1 MLFKIKNSTLVYLS
15 ALSFVLFYNFSFF
28 SNVLKVYK
36 FDGFNIIYIISLSI
50 VLYYLIVFLLNL
62 INTKYTLKPILIFLF
77 IASSLA
83 AYTMDTFNVVI
94 NDIMIQNIM
103 ETDSGEVSDL
113 VTVKAIIYLVVLGI
127 LPSILLMLAKVEYSE
142 FKKELF
148 LRIKTLFF
156 SLLVMIIVIFSF
168 SKFYTSFFR
177 EHKPLRYYTNPT
189 YFIYSIGKF
198 IHRKYLVKPIPYR
211 KLGLDAKVQSSTN
224 KPKLVIMVV
233 GEAARAANFE
243 LNGYKRETNP
253 NLLKLKDLIN
263 FGNVYS
269 CGTET
274 AVSVPCMFS
283 RLSRSDYK
291 DAKAKAMDTVIDVLD
306 HAKVNLLW
314 KDNNSNSKGVA
325 TRIKNYIDVKKLK
338 DPKYCKNGE
347 CFDMIMLKGLQK
359 FVDTHKGDIFIVLH
373 QKGSHGPA
381 YYKRY
386 PKSFEKFKPA
396 CYSNQLE
403 KCTKQEIKNAYDNT
417 ILYTDYFLSQVVK
430 FLKANSKTHTTAMLY
445 MADHG
450 ESLGENGIYLH
461 SMPYFIAP
469 DFQKHIGA
477 MMWLSD
483 DFKEY
488 RDRLKKRKDE
498 KFSQDNL
505 FDSILGIMDVKT
517 KVYDKKLDIF
527 HNEKQ

>member
-1 MLFKIKNSTLVYLS
+1 MLKLKNNVLVYTS
-15 ALSFVLFYNFSFF
+15 AFLFVCFYNFTFF
-28 SNVLKVYK
+28 KEVIKVYP
-36 FDGFNIIYIISLSI
+36 FSGINILYIFSLSV
-50 VLYYLIVFLLNL
+50 VLYSLIVFLLNL
-62 INTKYTLKPILIFLF
+62 VNTKYTLKPVLVFLF

-83 AYTMDTFNVVI
+83 AYAMDTFQVVI

-103 ETDSGEVSDL
+103 ETDTSEAGDL
-113 VTVKAIIYLVVLGI
+113 LTVKAVIYFVVLGI
-127 LPSILLMLAKVEYSE
+127 LPSLLVLFTKVEYKS
-142 FKKELF
+142 FKEELF
-148 LRIKTLFF
+148 SRLKVFIV
-156 SLLVMIIVIFSF
+156 SLLVIVVTIIAL

-177 EHKPLRYYTNPT
+177 EHKPIRYYTNPT

-198 IHRKYLVKPIPYR
+198 IHRKYLVKPIPY
-211 KLGLDAKVQSSTN
+211 KHLGLDAKIKSTTK

-243 LNGYKRETNP
+243 LNGYKRDTNP
-253 NLLKLKDLIN
+253 NLIKLKDLIN

-283 RLSRSDYK
+283 RLSRSNYK
-291 DAKAKAMDTVIDVLD
+291 DAKAKAMDSVIDILN

-314 KDNNSNSKGVA
+314 KDNNSDSKGVA
-325 TRIKNYIDVKKLK
+325 IRIKNYIDVKGFK
-338 DPKYCKNGE
+338 DPKYCENGE
-347 CFDMIMLKGLQK
+347 CHDMILLKGLQK
-359 FVDTHKGDIFIVLH
+359 FVNTHKGDTLIVLH

-386 PKSFEKFKPA
+386 PKSFAKFQPECK
-396 CYSNQLE
+396 SNQLE
-403 KCTKQEIKNAYDNT
+403 KCTKKEIKNSYDNT
-417 ILYTDYFLSQVVK
+417 ILYTDYFLSQVIK
-430 FLKANSKTHTTAMLY
+430 FLKQNSKTHAVAMLY

-477 MMWLSD
+477 MIWLGD
-483 DFKEY
+483 DFKKY
-488 RDRLKKRKDE
+488 RDELMKRKNE
-498 KFSQDNL
+498 RFSQDNL
-505 FDSILGIMDVKT
+505 FDSILGIMDIKT

-527 HNEKQ
+527 HNEMK

>member
-1 MLFKIKNSTLVYLS
+1 MSFKIKNSTLVYLS
-15 ALSFVLFYNFSFF
+15 SLLFVLFYNFSFF
-28 SNVLKVYK
+28 GNVVKVYK
-36 FDGFNIIYIISLSI
+36 FSGVNILYIVSLAI
-50 VLYYLIVFLLNL
+50 VLYSLIVFLLNL
-62 INTKYTLKPILIFLF
+62 VDTKYTLKPILIFLF
-77 IASSLA
+77 IAGSLA
-83 AYTMDTFNVVI
+83 AYAMDTFNVVI
-94 NDIMIQNIM
+94 NDIMIQNIV
-103 ETDSGEVSDL
+103 ETDTGEVLDL
-113 VTVKAIIYLVVLGI
+113 ITTKAIIYLFVLGI
-127 LPSILLMLAKVEYSE
+127 LPSILVISAKVEYKSFKEE
-142 FKKELF
+142 FIS
-148 LRIKTLFF
+148 RIKTFF
-156 SLLVMIIVIFSF
+156 LSLLVILITILSF

-189 YFIYSIGKF
+189 YFIYSIGKY
-198 IHRKYLVKPIPYR
+198 IHRKYLVKPIPF
-211 KLGLDAKVQSSTN
+211 KHLGLDAKVESSTK

-233 GEAARAANFE
+233 GEAARAADFE
-243 LNGYKRETNP
+243 LNGYKRDTNP
-253 NLLKLKDLIN
+253 NLIKLKDLIN

-283 RLSRSDYK
+283 RLSRSNYK
-291 DAKAKAMDTVIDVLD
+291 DAKAKAMDTVIDVLN
-306 HAKVNLLW
+306 HAGINLLW
-314 KDNNSNSKGVA
+314 KDNNSDSKGVA

-347 CFDMIMLKGLQK
+347 CHDMIMLKGLQK

-396 CYSNQLE
+396 CHSNQLE

-417 ILYTDYFLSQVVK
+417 ILYTDYFLSNVVK
-430 FLKANSKTHTTAMLY
+430 FLKANSKTYATAMLY

-483 DFKEY
+483 DFKSY
-488 RDRLKKRKDE
+488 RDELKKRKNE

-505 FDSILGIMDVKT
+505 FDSILGLMDVKT
-517 KVYDKKLDIF
+517 KVYDKKLDVF
-527 HNEKQ
+527 HNQ

>member
-1 MLFKIKNSTLVYLS
+1 MFKLKSNILVYLS
-15 ALSFVLFYNFSFF
+15 ALLFVLFYNFTFF
-28 SNVLKVYK
+28 KEVLKVYP
-36 FDGFNIIYIISLSI
+36 FSGMNILYVFSLAI
-50 VLYYLIVFLLNL
+50 VLYSLIVFLLNL
-62 INTKYTLKPILIFLF
+62 VNIKYILKPILVFLF
-77 IASSLA
+77 VAASLA
-83 AYTMDTFNVVI
+83 AYTMDTFQVVI

-103 ETDSGEVSDL
+103 ETDTGEAGDL
-113 VTVKAIIYLVVLGI
+113 VTTKAIIYLVVLGI
-127 LPSILLMLAKVEYSE
+127 LPSLFVLLTKVEYKS
-142 FKKELF
+142 FKEELVS
-148 LRIKTLFF
+148 RIKIFIA
-156 SLLVMIIVIFSF
+156 SLLIIVITILAF

-198 IHRKYLVKPIPYR
+198 VHRKYLVKPIPY
-211 KLGLDAKVQSSTN
+211 KHLGLDAKVESTTK

-233 GEAARAANFE
+233 GEAARAADFE
-243 LNGYKRETNP
+243 LNGYKRDTNP
-253 NLLKLKDLIN
+253 NLIKLKDLIN

-291 DAKAKAMDTVIDVLD
+291 DAKAKAMDTVIDILD

-314 KDNNSNSKGVA
+314 KDNNSDSKGVA
-325 TRIKNYIDVKKLK
+325 TRIKNYIDVKGFK
-338 DPKYCKNGE
+338 DPKYCENGE
-347 CFDMIMLKGLQK
+347 CYDMIMLKGLQK
-359 FVDTHKGDIFIVLH
+359 FVDAHKGDTFIVLH

-386 PKSFEKFKPA
+386 PRSFAKFQPECK
-396 CYSNQLE
+396 SNQLE
-403 KCTKQEIKNAYDNT
+403 KCTKEEIKNSYDNT
-417 ILYTDYFLSQVVK
+417 ILYTDYFLSQVIK
-430 FLKANSKTHTTAMLY
+430 FLKQNSLTHATAMLY

-483 DFKEY
+483 DFKKY
-488 RDRLKKRKDE
+488 RDALVERKSE
-498 KFSQDNL
+498 RFSQDNL

-517 KVYDKKLDIF
+517 KVYNPKLDVF
-527 HNEKQ
+527 HDGKR

>member
-1 MLFKIKNSTLVYLS
+1 MPFKIKNSTLVYLS
-15 ALSFVLFYNFSFF
+15 ALFFVLFYNFSFF
-28 SNVLKVYK
+28 GNVLKVYK
-36 FDGFNIIYIISLSI
+36 FSGLNILYIISLGV
-50 VLYYLIVFLLNL
+50 VLYSLIVFLLNL

-77 IASSLA
+77 ISASLA

-113 VTVKAIIYLVVLGI
+113 VTTKAIIYLVVLGI
-127 LPSILLMLAKVEYSE
+127 LPSILLMLTKIEYGE
-142 FKKELF
+142 FKKEL
-148 LRIKTLFF
+148 LSRIKTFF
-156 SLLVMIIVIFSF
+156 LSLSVIVIVIFSF

-198 IHRKYLVKPIPYR
+198 IHRKYVLKPIAF
-211 KLGLDAKVQSSTN
+211 KHLGLDAKVESSTK

-233 GEAARAANFE
+233 GEAARAADFE
-243 LNGYKRETNP
+243 LNGYKRDTNP
-253 NLLKLKDLIN
+253 NLIKLKDLIN

-291 DAKAKAMDTVIDVLD
+291 DAKAKAMDTAIDVLN
-306 HAKVNLLW
+306 HAKINLIW
-314 KDNNSNSKGVA
+314 KDNNSDSKGVA
-325 TRIKNYIDVKKLK
+325 TRIKNYIDVKNFK

-347 CFDMIMLKGLQK
+347 CHDMIMLKGLQK

-396 CYSNQLE
+396 CHSNQLE

-417 ILYTDYFLSQVVK
+417 ILYTDYFLSQVIK
-430 FLKANSKTHTTAMLY
+430 FLKQNSKTHATAMLY

-477 MMWLSD
+477 MIWLSD
-483 DFKEY
+483 DFKRYKDE
-488 RDRLKKRKDE
+488 LKKRKNE

-517 KVYDKKLDIF
+517 KVYYPQLDIF
-527 HNEKQ
+527 HNEGK

>member
-1 MLFKIKNSTLVYLS
+1 MFKIKNTTLVYLS
-15 ALSFVLFYNFSFF
+15 ALILVLFYNFTFF
-28 SNVLKVYK
+28 EQVTKVYPLK
-36 FDGFNIIYIISLSI
+36 GMNILYVFSI
-50 VLYYLIVFLLNL
+50 GLVLYALIVFLLNL
-62 INTKYTLKPILIFLF
+62 VNTKYTLKPILVLVF
-77 IASSLA
+77 ILSSLA
-83 AYTMDTFNVVI
+83 AYTMDTFQVVI

-103 ETDSGEVSDL
+103 ETDTGEASDL
-113 VTVKAIIYLVVLGI
+113 LTLKVVIYFLVLGV
-127 LPSILLMLAKVEYSE
+127 LPSLLVILAKVEYGS
-142 FKKELF
+142 FKKELIS
-148 LRIKTLFF
+148 RIKVFIL
-156 SLLVMIIVIFSF
+156 SLLVIFLTILAF

-189 YFIYSIGKF
+189 YYIYSIGKYV
-198 IHRKYLVKPIPYR
+198 HRKYLVKPIPF
-211 KLGLDAKVQSSTN
+211 KHLGLDAKVESTTK

-233 GEAARAANFE
+233 GEAARAADFS
-243 LNGYKRETNP
+243 LDGYKRDTNP
-253 NLLKLKDLIN
+253 NLIKLKDLIN

-291 DAKAKAMDTVIDVLD
+291 DAKAKAMDTVIDVLS

-314 KDNNSNSKGVA
+314 KDNNSDSKGVA
-325 TRIKNYIDVKKLK
+325 TRIKNYIDVKNMK
-338 DPKYCKNGE
+338 DPKYCENGE
-347 CFDMIMLKGLQK
+347 CYDMILLKGLQK
-359 FVDTHKGDIFIVLH
+359 FVDSHKGDIFIVLH

-381 YYKRY
+381 YYKRV
-386 PKSFEKFKPA
+386 PKSFEKFKPI
-396 CYSNQLE
+396 CKSKQLE
-403 KCTKQEIKNAYDNT
+403 KCTKEEIKNSYDNT

-430 FLKANSKTHTTAMLY
+430 FLKNNSKTHATAMLY

-469 DFQKHIGA
+469 DYQKHIGA

-483 DFKEY
+483 DFKKY
-488 RDRLKKRKDE
+488 RDELEKRKDE

-505 FDSILGIMDVKT
+505 FDSILGIMDIKT
-517 KVYDKKLDIF
+517 KVYDKKLDVF
-527 HNEKQ
+527 HNEKK

>member
-1 MLFKIKNSTLVYLS
+1 MFKIKSNTLIILS
-15 ALSFVLFYNFSFF
+15 SLFFVLFYNFSFF
-28 SNVLKVYK
+28 GNVIKAYH
-36 FDGFNIIYIISLSI
+36 FSGWNILYIFSLGV
-50 VLYYLIVFLLNL
+50 VLFSLIIFLLNL
-62 INTKYTLKPILIFLF
+62 VNTKWTLKPILIFLF
-77 IASSLA
+77 IAGSLA

-103 ETDSGEVSDL
+103 ETDTGEAGDL
-113 VTVKAIIYLVVLGI
+113 VTLKAIIYLVVLGI
-127 LPSILLMLAKVEYSE
+127 LPSIAVILAKVEYGS
-142 FKKELF
+142 FKRELINH
-148 LRIKTLFF
+148 IKVFIIT
-156 SLLVMIIVIFSF
+156 LLVIFITILAF

-189 YFIYSIGKF
+189 YFIYSVGKYV
-198 IHRKYLVKPIPYR
+198 HRKYLVKPILY
-211 KLGLDAKVQSSTN
+211 KQLGLDAKVVSTT
-224 KPKLVIMVV
+224 KKSKLVIMVL
-233 GEAARAANFE
+233 GEAARAADFE

-253 NLLKLKDLIN
+253 NLIKLKDLIN
-263 FGNVYS
+263 FGDVYS

-283 RLSRSDYK
+283 RLSRSNYK
-291 DAKAKAMDTVIDVLD
+291 DAKAKKMDTVIDVLD
-306 HAKVNLLW
+306 HAGIALLW
-314 KDNNSNSKGVA
+314 KDNNSDSKGVA
-325 TRIKNYIDVKKLK
+325 TRIKNYIDVKRFK
-338 DPKYCKNGE
+338 DPKYCENGE

-359 FVDTHKGDIFIVLH
+359 FVDGHKGDIFIVLH

-386 PKSFEKFKPA
+386 PKSFEKFKPV
-396 CYSNQLE
+396 CHSNQLE
-403 KCTKQEIKNAYDNT
+403 KCTKDEIKNAYDNT
-417 ILYTDYFLSQVVK
+417 ILYTDYFLSNVIK
-430 FLKANSKTHTTAMLY
+430 FLKANSKTHATAMLY

-483 DFKEY
+483 DFKAY
-488 RDRLKKRKDE
+488 RDELEKRKNE

-517 KVYDKKLDIF
+517 KVYNKSLDVF
-527 HNEKQ
+527 HNEKR